1 MMKKAVLQ
9 SDLINIDET
18 PVQVLK
24 EPGRIK
30 SYMWVFKGTSRGRP
44 VLLYHYDPS
53 RSGDVAA
60 SFLNGY
66 KGIVQTDGYSG
77 YGFLDQK
84 KDILHVGC
92 WVHAR
97 RKFVEV
103 TKAVSRKTKTPV
115 SNAATALKYI
125 GKLYKIEK
133 TARASAAIYSLIETA
148 KANGLEPYWCLK
160 HLFENL
166 PEAMSEEDFQAL
178 LPQQIDKDQIAVPTP

>member
-1 MMKKAVLQ
+1 MKTMEACEIILAMMKKAVLQ

-18 PVQVLK
+18 PVRVLK

-92 WVHAR
+92 VDCHFR
-97 RKFVEV
+97 IPTKCHNLLPKSGLFSENLRMDLIHFLVGFV
-103 TKAVSRKTKTPV
+103 KCRS
-115 SNAATALKYI
+115 ALKN
-125 GKLYKIEK
+125 
-133 TARASAAIYSLIETA
+133 R
-148 KANGLEPYWCLK
+148 W
-160 HLFENL
+160 
-166 PEAMSEEDFQAL
+166 
-178 LPQQIDKDQIAVPTP
+178 